1 MKVKVKVEKS
11 LPRNYKSL
19 GLSLETWESLNS
31 GEVVELDSVP
41 KEYERFVEVKGS
53 SVKPS
58 KPVTGKGGK

>member
-1 MKVKVKVEKS
+1 MKVKVKMQKS

-31 GEVVELDSVP
+31 GEVVELESVP
-41 KEYERFVEVKGS
+41 QEYEGLLEVKS
-53 SVKPS
+53 SSAKPS